1 MSEIIKLS
9 SRYTAF
15 VKHDDKSHDTVICE
29 ENVLLHCQLS
39 NNQRDILESLI
50 YSIYQGAILVST
62 IKDLAF
68 FPSLMRARGE
78 ITAAVIRFWSTASCN
93 I

>member
-50 YSIYQGAILVST
+50 YSIYHRSRTFLFSLQT
-62 IKDLAF
+62 IYF
-68 FPSLMRARGE
+68 RQ
-78 ITAAVIRFWSTASCN
+78 CN
-93 I
+93 FSQCSNEKYL